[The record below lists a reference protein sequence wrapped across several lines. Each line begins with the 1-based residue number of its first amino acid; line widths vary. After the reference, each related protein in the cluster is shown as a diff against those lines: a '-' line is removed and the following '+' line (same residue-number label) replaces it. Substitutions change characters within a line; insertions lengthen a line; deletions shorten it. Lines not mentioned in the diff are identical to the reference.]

1 MSVPCPTASP
11 FDSRIPVLAIDPGD
25 EPSRFD
31 YSHAFAL
38 FGEGVETPVI
48 VIDARLMD
56 KDWMTAEHLLVI
68 LAHETA
74 HILSCSTNERVADE
88 RGLQL
93 VKNAGYEAAYR
104 LYMAEYRNRLR
115 LGAYQDAA

>member
-1 MSVPCPTASP
+1 MLV
-11 FDSRIPVLAIDPGD
+11 IDPGD

-31 YSHAFAL
+31 NSHAFAV
-38 FGEGVETPVI
+38 FGEGVEFPVI
-48 VIDARLMD
+48 VIDARIMNRP
-56 KDWMTAEHLLVI
+56 WMTEEHLLVI

-74 HILSCSTNERVADE
+74 HIHNLSSNEKAADE

-104 LYMAEYRNRLR
+104 LYMAEYKTRLR
-115 LGAYQDAA
+115 EGTYQDAA